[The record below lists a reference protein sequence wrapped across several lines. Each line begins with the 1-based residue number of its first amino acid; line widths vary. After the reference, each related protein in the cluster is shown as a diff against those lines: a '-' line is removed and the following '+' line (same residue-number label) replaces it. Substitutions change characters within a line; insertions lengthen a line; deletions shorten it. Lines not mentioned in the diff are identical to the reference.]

1 MRLNHQLDVVVEEVD
16 VMVAVEEE
24 VDAMVVVGVEEEM
37 EEEVD
42 VE

>member
-1 MRLNHQLDVVVEEVD
+1 MD

>member
-1 MRLNHQLDVVVEEVD
+1 MD
-16 VMVAVEEE
+16 VMAAVEEE